1 MSEYNWYK
9 IFNLTEFEA
18 LGLVSRTYEF
28 VLEGLG
34 LREVLVTKGNTVG
47 VVFDDVFLS
56 LGFLNDEGYFAF
68 EDRAVFLQTATQ
80 DVYVGVKIES

>member
-9 IFNLTEFEA
+9 IFNLTEFTA
-18 LGLVSRTYEF
+18 LSLVSKSYEYDF
-28 VLEGLG
+28 ETLG
-34 LREVLVTKGNTVG
+34 LREILVTKGNTVG

-56 LGFLNDEGYFAF
+56 LGLVNDEGYFAF